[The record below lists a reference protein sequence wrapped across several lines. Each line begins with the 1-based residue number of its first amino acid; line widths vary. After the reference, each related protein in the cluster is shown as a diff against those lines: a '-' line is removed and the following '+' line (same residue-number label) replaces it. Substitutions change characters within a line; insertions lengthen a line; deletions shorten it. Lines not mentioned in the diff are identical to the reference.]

1 MNSLVTRNFLN
12 SPLSLIDSVWNDM
25 DDFMPRQS
33 YQTGLDISEDEG
45 HIYVE
50 AAVPGVDPKEIE
62 LTYDKGILWIKAEAK
77 NEEKKGRKVY
87 KMAQRSFQYSV
98 GVPGEIDESHDPEAT
113 YRNGLMLIK
122 FAKAK
127 KAQPK
132 RIQLK
137 AEN

>member
-87 KMAQRSFQYSV
+87 KM
-98 GVPGEIDESHDPEAT
+98 DESHDPEAT

>member
-12 SPLSLIDSVWNDM
+12 SPLSLIDSFWNDM
-25 DDFMPRQS
+25 DDLMPRQS
-33 YQTGLDISEDEG
+33 YQAGLDITEDEG
-45 HIYVE
+45 HVYVE
-50 AAVPGVDPKEIE
+50 AAVPGVDPKDIE
-62 LTYDKGILWIKAEAK
+62 LTYDKGILWIKAEAR

-87 KMAQRSFQYSV
+87 KMAQKSFQYSV
-98 GVPGEIDESHDPEAT
+98 GVPGEIDESHEPEAT
-113 YRNGLMLIK
+113 YRNGLMVI
-122 FAKAK
+122 K